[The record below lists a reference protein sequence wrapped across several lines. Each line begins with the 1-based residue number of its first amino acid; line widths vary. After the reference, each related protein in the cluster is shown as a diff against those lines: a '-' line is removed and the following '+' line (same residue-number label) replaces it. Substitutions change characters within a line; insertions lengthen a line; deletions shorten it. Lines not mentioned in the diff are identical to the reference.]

1 MKNQSLLVP
10 ATSIT
15 IKAMPRKAKTYVA
28 FVQNKAVVFATA
40 FMLLSNFLVAQNC
53 ADFDIKFLQ
62 TNVMACSEEAV
73 FYVEESS
80 ITPPPTVYNIDVH
93 TWAGFTFST
102 YNYDPGMGTLTFYG
116 VAITAYKQF
125 GTFTATVHYG
135 GGHCEIS
142 GKVVACCNEGLAS
155 ALIVVDEDITDQT
168 TATTLT
174 GDVIF
179 MGDVTFAANSYL
191 FNATRVFLGPD
202 AQLLPQVNADFTF
215 RDANLQPFCECR
227 WDRILL
233 ADASNTLS
241 MDETTMRGALRGIN
255 ATTAVATSLTASNF
269 LDNFVSI
276 YIENSTGTGPY
287 NNSYFKVDGCTFDLL
302 NDPTN
307 VYCYDNQLSV
317 VNMAAISA
325 TTCHAFFVTD
335 VIVNGA
341 SNNVHIG
348 HENYTMNKFK
358 NTVNADKKHISF
370 NDSQGYVRN
379 NQFANGYFC
388 GLSDA
393 LIFVGGTVA
402 QMNVFSGVLTE
413 FTGSA
418 AILQNNSY
426 ANGSVT
432 FTNPSNGTV
441 PGGSSSGCEMAYNDF
456 NGTGI
461 LVDGNNTNVRFRIFD
476 NYMYNSPPTIREIPG
491 SGSNKVIFHSNY
503 LENNTTAA
511 LAIIDECDLITFAN
525 NHLEQL
531 TFYTP
536 ADLATYNGVLWSDTK
551 DAIVSNNYL
560 ENCARGFSISGV
572 NTTNVAGAGTQ
583 FTCNEFVNCFHA
595 FYLNNFP
602 SLLTQG
608 SSTTATDNCYNYFYS
623 GSYPYG
629 EQIAGDFSGFIDWY
643 MRTATSCNSSYPV
656 YSSCFCTK
664 TTLGLV
670 TNVDLKTGSS
680 STCNIPPSTKTAPI
694 ENYTDIQLL
703 LTYYLNPVA
712 TELTL
717 KFETPTA
724 FTIYNLQGQ
733 QLYAQQ
739 GQQNAVVDV
748 RQWSDGTYIIR
759 TATQNGK
766 FVVRK

>member
-1 MKNQSLLVP
+1 MP

-15 IKAMPRKAKTYVA
+15 IKARPRKAKTYVA

-40 FMLLSNFLVAQNC
+40 FMLLSNFLAAQNC

-62 TNVMACSEEAV
+62 TNVMACNEEAV
-73 FYVEESS
+73 FYLEEASVA
-80 ITPPPTVYNIDVH
+80 PPPTISSIDVH
-93 TWAGFTFST
+93 TWAGFTFSS

-125 GTFTATVHYG
+125 GTFTATVHHA

-142 GKVVACCNEGLAS
+142 GKVVACCNEGLVS
-155 ALIVVDEDITDQT
+155 ALIVVDEDISDQS

-215 RDANLQPFCECR
+215 RDANLQPFCDCR

-233 ADASNTLS
+233 ADASNVLS

-269 LDNFVSI
+269 LDNFVSL

-307 VYCYDNQLSV
+307 VYCYDDQKST
-317 VNMAAISA
+317 VNMASIAA
-325 TTCHAFFVTD
+325 TTCQGYFVTD

-341 SNNVHIG
+341 SDNVHVG
-348 HENYTMNKFK
+348 HENYTTNKFK
-358 NTVNADKKHISF
+358 NTFNADKKHISF

-379 NQFANGYFC
+379 NQFANGYFY

-413 FTGSA
+413 FTVSA

-426 ANGSVT
+426 TNGSVK
-432 FTNPSNGTV
+432 FTDPINTPPVAS
-441 PGGSSSGCEMAYNDF
+441 GSPNGCEMAFNDF
-456 NGTGI
+456 SGTAI
-461 LVDGNNTNVRFRIFD
+461 TVDGDNSTNVRFRIFD
-476 NYMYNSPPTIREIPG
+476 NYMYNSPPTIREMPG

-511 LAIIDECDLITFAN
+511 LAIIDQCNFITFAN
-525 NHLEQL
+525 NHIEQL

-536 ADLATYNGVLWSDTK
+536 ADLATYNGVWWSDTR
-551 DAIVSNNYL
+551 DATVSNNYL
-560 ENCARGFSISGV
+560 ENCARGFSISGD

-595 FYLNNFP
+595 FYLSNP
-602 SLLTQG
+602 TLLNQG
-608 SSTTATDNCYNYFYS
+608 SSTSATDNCYNYFYS
-623 GSYPYG
+623 GSFPYG
-629 EQIAGDFSGFIDWY
+629 EQIAGPFSGSLSWF
-643 MRTATSCNSSYPV
+643 MRTPTSCNSGAQPFA
-656 YSSCFCTK
+656 SCYCTKVISTITTITLATGTANTCTTPASTK
-664 TTLGLV
+664 TTTV
-670 TNVDLKTGSS
+670 EVSS
-680 STCNIPPSTKTAPI
+680 EK
-694 ENYTDIQLL
+694 QLL
-703 LTYYLNPVA
+703 LLNYPNPVA
-712 TELTL
+712 TELTI
-717 KFETPTA
+717 KFETPTDFA
-724 FTIYNLQGQ
+724 IYNLQGQ
-733 QLYAQQ
+733 QVFAQKAEYQ
-739 GQQNAVVDV
+739 TVVDV
-748 RQWSDGTYIIR
+748 RQWPDGTYIIR